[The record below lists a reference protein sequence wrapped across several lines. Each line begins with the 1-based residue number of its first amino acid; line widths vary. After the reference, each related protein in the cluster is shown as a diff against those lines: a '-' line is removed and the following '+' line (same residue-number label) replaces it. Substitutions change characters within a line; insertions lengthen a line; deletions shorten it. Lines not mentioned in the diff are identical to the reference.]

1 MNRRR
6 FLGYGAAA
14 LVGSSIPGIKTFG
27 ATPKSDNIT
36 VSRGNYTDLVREAV
50 SYRKIDLHN
59 HINESTRTATDINE
73 SCRRVG
79 ITYTACSNIRRNS
92 PEDMRAGNDVV
103 LNGMRKYPNRI
114 LGSCFV
120 NPGFTREA
128 IEEIDRCVDQGMVM
142 VGELYD
148 GYKINDPVHFPVIER
163 CIHHKIPLMMH
174 AATPLGNWRQ
184 EFYVRG
190 VDSPLTTSHP
200 EDFIDVRKRYPEA
213 MIIFGH
219 IGGGGDWEYT
229 CKMLRE
235 VPGIYAETS
244 GSVTD
249 DRMVDLAVEYL
260 GADKVLFATDLNH
273 ETAVGKIM
281 DADLTEEQRKKI
293 FFDNFNNL
301 LKPAGNNV
309 D

>member
-14 LVGSSIPGIKTFG
+14 LVGSRIPDMKALGVNPESET
-27 ATPKSDNIT
+27 TPAQ
-36 VSRGNYTDLVREAV
+36 RGNYTDLVQEAV

-59 HINESTRTATDINE
+59 HINESNRNATDIDE
-73 SCRRVG
+73 SCGRVG
-79 ITYTACSNIRRNS
+79 INYTACSNIRGSS
-92 PEDMRAGNDVV
+92 PEAIRANNDVV
-103 LNGMRKYPNRI
+103 LRGMREYPDRI
-114 LGSCFV
+114 LGSCYV

-148 GYKINDPVHFPVIER
+148 DYKINDPIYFPVIER
-163 CIHHKIPLMMH
+163 CIHHKIPLMVH
-174 AATPLGNWRQ
+174 AATPLGNWRP
-184 EFYVRG
+184 EYYIRG
-190 VDSPLTTSHP
+190 VDSPLNTSSA
-200 EDFIDVRKRYPEA
+200 EDFIDVCERYPEA
-213 MIIFGH
+213 MIIYGH
-219 IGGGGDWEYT
+219 IGGGGDWEYA

-235 VPGIYAETS
+235 VPNIYAETS
-244 GSVTD
+244 GSVAD
-249 DRMVDLAVEYL
+249 NRMVDLAVNYL
-260 GADKVLFATDLNH
+260 GADRVLFATDVNY

-281 DADLTEEQRKKI
+281 NADLTEEQRKKV

>member
-14 LVGSSIPGIKTFG
+14 LAGSAIPGVKTLG
-27 ATPKSDNIT
+27 ATAATGTIPAQ
-36 VSRGNYTDLVREAV
+36 RGDYKDLVREAI

-59 HINESTRTATDINE
+59 HINESSRKAADIDE

-79 ITYTACSNIRRNS
+79 INYTAVSNLGGRDPESIREHN
-92 PEDMRAGNDVV
+92 NLV
-103 LNGMRKYPNRI
+103 LEGMRQYPDRI

-120 NPGFTREA
+120 NPGYTRESL
-128 IEEIDRCVDQGMVM
+128 EEIDRCVDQGMVM

-148 GYKINDPVHFPVIER
+148 DYKINDPVYFPIIER
-163 CIHHKIPLMMH
+163 CIEHKIPIMMH
-174 AATPLGNWRQ
+174 AAAPLGNWRP
-184 EFYVRG
+184 EFHIAG
-190 VDSPLTTSHP
+190 VDSPTNTSNA
-200 EDFIDVRKRYPEA
+200 EDFIEVSERYPEA
-213 MIIFGH
+213 MIICGH
-219 IGGGGDWEYT
+219 IGGGGDWEFAIN
-229 CKMLRE
+229 MLRE
-235 VPGIYAETS
+235 APNIYAETS
-244 GSVTD
+244 GSVAD
-249 DRMVDLAVEYL
+249 NRMIDLAVDYL
-260 GADKVLFATDLNH
+260 GADRLVFATDVNY

-281 DADLTEEQRKKI
+281 NADLTEEERKKI